1 MTWINVVTPLWAHKN
16 SRQNLYKRLEAK
28 LGCFATRS
36 QKSRKRSSK
45 KPTEQDFVSTSPNLD
60 ALRNDKEDAATAAER
75 SLHRRPKHNKTKPR
89 DTSYQKTFSSI
100 TGLK

>member
-1 MTWINVVTPLWAHKN
+1 MTRINVVTPVSAHKN

-28 LGCFATRS
+28 LGCFSTRS

-60 ALRNDKEDAATAAER
+60 ALRNDKEDAATAAECK
-75 SLHRRPKHNKTKPR
+75 LHCNRKNHNKTKQR
-89 DTSYQKTFSSI
+89 GHTSLSEDVLIYY
-100 TGLK
+100 

>member
-1 MTWINVVTPLWAHKN
+1 MTWINVVTPVWAHKN

-28 LGCFATRS
+28 LGCFVTRS

-60 ALRNDKEDAATAAER
+60 ALRNDKEDPATAAECK
-75 SLHRRPKHNKTKPR
+75 LHGKRKNHNKTKQR
-89 DTSYQKTFSSI
+89 AHTSLQEDILIYY
-100 TGLK
+100 